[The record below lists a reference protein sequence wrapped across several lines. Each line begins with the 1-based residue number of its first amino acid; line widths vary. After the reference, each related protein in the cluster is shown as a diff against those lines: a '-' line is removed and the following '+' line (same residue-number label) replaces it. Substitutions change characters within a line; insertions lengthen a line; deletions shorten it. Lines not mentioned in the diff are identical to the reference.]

1 MAERQREYP
10 TEPPQGLFS
19 ILTAVWDGSPIPHLR
34 TLAKSVLQQDGAF
47 EWVILDN
54 GCQNQALRSYLQELS
69 RRRPVKLLRNE
80 TNAGITRGL
89 RLCLEQASAR
99 YVLPVDADD
108 VLYPDALRVVASGA
122 LAAGCPPLLYTDED
136 KVIGSGVYQPYLKP
150 DWDPVL
156 LLNSAYIAH
165 LGVMDRLTALEWGV
179 YSDEQVEGSPDW
191 DAFVRFLMAGYRAVH
206 IPEVVYSWR
215 VHAHSTA
222 DDAASKPYIHS
233 SQKAVLQRFLN
244 ARPEGRNFDIDYNAL
259 FGGAAHWRFLRQ
271 HTDGK
276 PVVTVTIED
285 ASAKIS
291 SLASAAQQGEFIH
304 LVGEDVQIE
313 DPNWTWEALGLFEL
327 HPDAVMVGGQIRNK
341 QGLIRE
347 AGQYFGFGG
356 VCGCPYKGRPGSDP
370 GYFGQLW
377 KQRSVSAV
385 AVQFAVVRAEFL
397 AELIDTLPE
406 QASLTLL
413 GAWAGAHALRTGKR
427 VVYSPFLS
435 GISDL
440 DWGSLVDPTE
450 LNLFEETNRDI
461 IPDRRFYSPHFSQR
475 EPFELA

>member
-1 MAERQREYP
+1 M
-10 TEPPQGLFS
+10 
-19 ILTAVWDGSPIPHLR
+19 WDGSPIAHLR

-47 EWVILDN
+47 EWIILDN
-54 GCQNQALRSYLQELS
+54 GCRNHALRSYLQELS
-69 RRRPVKLLRNE
+69 GRASVDVLRNE
-80 TNAGITRGL
+80 TNAGIMRGL
-89 RLCLEQASAR
+89 RVCLERASGR

-122 LAAGCPPLLYTDED
+122 LAAGYPPLLYTDED

-165 LGVMDRLTALEWGV
+165 LGVMDRLTALDLGV
-179 YSDEQVEGSPDW
+179 YSDTQAEGSPDW
-191 DAFVRFLMAGYRAVH
+191 DAFVRFLIAGYGAVH
-206 IPEVVYSWR
+206 IPEVAYSWR

-244 ARPEGRNFDIDYNAL
+244 ARPEGRNFEVDYNAL
-259 FGGAAHWRFLRQ
+259 FDGAAHWRLVRQ
-271 HTDGK
+271 HIDGE
-276 PVVTVTIED
+276 PVVTVTIKD

-291 SLASAAQQGEFIH
+291 SLASAAQQGEFVH
-304 LVGEDVQIE
+304 LLGEDVQIE
-313 DPNWTWEALGLFEL
+313 DPDWSWEALGLFEL
-327 HPDAVMVGGQIRNK
+327 HPDAVMVGGRIRDK

-347 AGQYFGFGG
+347 AGQYFGFRG
-356 VCGCPYKGRPGSDP
+356 VCGCPYQGRPDSDP

-385 AVQFAVVRAEFL
+385 AAQFAVLRANFL
-397 AELIDTLPE
+397 LELIDTIPE
-406 QASLTLL
+406 QASLAFL

-427 VVYSPFLS
+427 IVYSPFLS
-435 GISDL
+435 GVSDL
-440 DWGSLVDPTE
+440 DWGSLVHTSE
-450 LNLFEETNRDI
+450 VKLFQETNRDI
-461 IPDRRFYSPHFSQR
+461 IPDRRFYSRHFSR
-475 EPFELA
+475 HEPFKLA